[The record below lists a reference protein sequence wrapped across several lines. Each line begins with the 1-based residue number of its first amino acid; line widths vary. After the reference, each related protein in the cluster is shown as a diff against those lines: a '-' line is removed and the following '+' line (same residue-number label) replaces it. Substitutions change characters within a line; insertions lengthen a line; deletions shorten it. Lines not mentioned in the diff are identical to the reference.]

1 MKYIGPN
8 ELIYYKDEK
17 GDIYSGGFSVNSIL
31 MKEGI
36 SPMVTVNNNSALT
49 HGGSNSSSNVSDL
62 FHNLVVPNW
71 LLSYHY
77 HGGGMDNP
85 GPDYNKTTEDVDS
98 DDEVVTEDLHDK
110 LLNFI
115 TVRDEELKVNKKRSK
130 RNKNKLV
137 LTKKNRKNKNIT
149 NDI

>member
-31 MKEGI
+31 MKQGI
-36 SPMVTVNNNSALT
+36 SPMATVNNNTPLT
-49 HGGSNSSSNVSDL
+49 HGGSSSSSNVSDL

-71 LLSYHY
+71 LLSYHQS
-77 HGGGMDNP
+77 GGDNHET
-85 GPDYNKTTEDVDS
+85 NTTEETDSEDDVVS
-98 DDEVVTEDLHDK
+98 EDLHDK

-115 TVRDEELKVNKKRSK
+115 TVTDAELKVNKKISK

-137 LTKKNRKNKNIT
+137 LTKKNRKNKSKSSHNI
-149 NDI
+149 I

>member
-31 MKEGI
+31 MKQGI
-36 SPMVTVNNNSALT
+36 SPMVTMNNNSSLT

-62 FHNLVVPNW
+62 FDNLVVPNW
-71 LLSYHY
+71 LLSYHQ
-77 HGGGMDNP
+77 HGGGMD
-85 GPDYNKTTEDVDS
+85 KTTTTEEIDS

-115 TVRDEELKVNKKRSK
+115 TVKDEEIKVNKKRSK

-137 LTKKNRKNKNIT
+137 LTKKNRKNKNINIT
-149 NDI
+149 NEI

>member
-31 MKEGI
+31 MKQGI
-36 SPMVTVNNNSALT
+36 SPMVTVNNNSTLT

-71 LLSYHY
+71 LLSYHN
-77 HGGGMDNP
+77 GGGLDIREP
-85 GPDYNKTTEDVDS
+85 NKTTEETDS
-98 DDEVVTEDLHDK
+98 DDDVVKEDLHDK

-115 TVRDEELKVNKKRSK
+115 TVTDAELKVNKKRSK
-130 RNKNKLV
+130 RNKNKFV
-137 LTKKNRKNKNIT
+137 LTKKNRKNKSII
-149 NDI
+149 DEI

>member
-31 MKEGI
+31 MKQGI
-36 SPMVTVNNNSALT
+36 SPMVTVNNNSTLT
-49 HGGSNSSSNVSDL
+49 HGGSSSSSNVSDL

-71 LLSYHY
+71 LLSYHH
-77 HGGGMDNP
+77 HGGGMD
-85 GPDYNKTTEDVDS
+85 KTTTTEEIDS
-98 DDEVVTEDLHDK
+98 DDEVLTEDLHDK

-115 TVRDEELKVNKKRSK
+115 TVKDEEIKVNKKRSK

-149 NDI
+149 SEI